1 MTTGGTL
8 IFNNNANVE
17 EIDIVNLDI
26 HEEKENESIVEEENI
41 NNEDDHEEENDL
53 IDTNDFAI
61 IFKFGTNDVNIVVPD
76 IQNFEEL
83 NEQEKQ
89 SFSQNQFLIGFI
101 NYALNNEDWLN
112 EYSFSLQNKHED
124 FLGKFMDMMSHM
136 QNLNEEVSGEEN
148 EISMDLLKK
157 IMGLTEHFQNIEKLS
172 DDVSDEEKN
181 DEKDIDFTS
190 AVEQLNKNKPKII
203 T

>member
-8 IFNNNANVE
+8 IFNNNANVK
-17 EIDIVNLDI
+17 EIDTVNLDI
-26 HEEKENESIVEEENI
+26 HKEKENESIVEEENI
-41 NNEDDHEEENDL
+41 NEDDHEEENDL

-172 DDVSDEEKN
+172 DDVSSEEKN
-181 DEKDIDFTS
+181 DEKDIDFAS

>member
-8 IFNNNANVE
+8 IFNTNAE
-17 EIDIVNLDI
+17 EIDSINLEI
-26 HEEKENESIVEEENI
+26 LEEKGHESIVEEENI
-41 NNEDDHEEENDL
+41 NEDDCGEENDL

-112 EYSFSLQNKHED
+112 EYSFSLQNKNED

-136 QNLNEEVSGEEN
+136 QNLNEEISGEEN

-157 IMGLTEHFQNIEKLS
+157 IMGLTEQFQNIEKLT
-172 DDVSDEEKN
+172 DEEKN

-190 AVEQLNKNKPKII
+190 ALEQLNKNKPKII

>member
-8 IFNNNANVE
+8 IFNTNAE
-17 EIDIVNLDI
+17 EIDSINLEI
-26 HEEKENESIVEEENI
+26 LEEKGHESIVEEENI
-41 NNEDDHEEENDL
+41 NEDDCGEENDL

-112 EYSFSLQNKHED
+112 EYSFSLQNKNED

-136 QNLNEEVSGEEN
+136 QNLNEEISGEEN

-157 IMGLTEHFQNIEKLS
+157 IMGLTEQFQNIELLT
-172 DDVSDEEKN
+172 DEEKN

-190 AVEQLNKNKPKII
+190 ALEQLNKNKPKII